1 MRVQCLSESAGSV
14 YVAFDVDGTI
24 LQLHHELD
32 PFTQSVLLDLKDMG
46 FGITLATGKNMKSTR
61 AVAEKLQIEL
71 PLVLSNGCVLQSL
84 DGTIHQK
91 HYLSVDFLQQL
102 IDECERMDID
112 LAIHINEDIFVKEVT
127 DNLSILF
134 EYGSPTLKAVGEWKT
149 INGLFSKAYKCLVV
163 DRNSREPLFELENRI
178 RSKVGDSVAYCH
190 TLTEMLEFM
199 PEGVS
204 KLTGIRVITE
214 KMGVSLQSVM
224 AFGDGNNDTEML
236 AEVGFGAVVENA
248 TISVKNSADWVIPS
262 CANNGPAQFLQYLMK
277 NRSNPD

>member
-1 MRVQCLSESAGSV
+1 MWPDIEINRFKLIV
-14 YVAFDVDGTI
+14 FDVDGTI

-32 PFTQSVLLDLKDMG
+32 SFTRSVLLDLKNMG
-46 FGITLATGKNMKSTR
+46 FAITLATGKNMKSTR
-61 AVAEKLQIEL
+61 IVAEKLQIEL

-91 HYLSVDFLQQL
+91 HFLSADFLQQL
-102 IDECERMDID
+102 IDECERMELD
-112 LAIHINEDIFVKEVT
+112 LAIQIDEEIFVKEVT

-134 EYGSPTLKAVGEWKT
+134 DYGSPTLEEVNEWKA
-149 INGLFSKAYKCLVV
+149 IKGLFPKAYKCLVV
-163 DRNSREPLFELENRI
+163 DRYSREPLFELENRM

-204 KLTGIRVITE
+204 KLTGIRTITE
-214 KMGVSLQSVM
+214 EMGLSLQAVM
-224 AFGDGNNDTEML
+224 AFGDGNNDAEML
-236 AEVGFGAVVENA
+236 AAVGFGAAVENA
-248 TISVKNSADWVIPS
+248 TKLVKKSADWVVPS
-262 CANNGPAQFLQYLMK
+262 CADNGPAHFLQYLMK

>member
-1 MRVQCLSESAGSV
+1 MWPDIEINRFKLIV
-14 YVAFDVDGTI
+14 FDVDGTI

-32 PFTQSVLLDLKDMG
+32 PFTQSVLLDLKDRG
-46 FGITLATGKNMKSTR
+46 FAITLATGKNMKSTR
-61 AVAEKLQIEL
+61 LVAEKLQIEL

-102 IDECERMDID
+102 IDECERMDLD

-149 INGLFSKAYKCLVV
+149 INRLFPKAYKCLVV
-163 DRNSREPLFELENRI
+163 DRNNREPLFELENRI
-178 RSKVGDSVAYCH
+178 RSKAGDSVAYCH

-214 KMGVSLQSVM
+214 KMGISLQSVL

-236 AEVGFGAVVENA
+236 AAVGFGAAVENA
-248 TISVKNSADWVIPS
+248 TISVKNSADWVVPS

>member
-1 MRVQCLSESAGSV
+1 MWPDIEINRFKLIV
-14 YVAFDVDGTI
+14 FDVDGTI

-46 FGITLATGKNMKSTR
+46 FGITLATGKNMKSTCT
-61 AVAEKLQIEL
+61 VAEKLQIEL

-214 KMGVSLQSVM
+214 KMGISLQSVM

-236 AEVGFGAVVENA
+236 AAVGFGAAVENA
-248 TISVKNSADWVIPS
+248 TISVKNSADWVVPS

>member
-1 MRVQCLSESAGSV
+1 MWPDIEINRFKLIV
-14 YVAFDVDGTI
+14 FDVDGTI

-32 PFTQSVLLDLKDMG
+32 PFTQSMLLDLKDMG

-214 KMGVSLQSVM
+214 KMGISLQSVM

-236 AEVGFGAVVENA
+236 AAVGFGAAVENA
-248 TISVKNSADWVIPS
+248 TISVKNSADWVVPS